1 MPIPFILAGAAAI
14 AGVVGIVKGSKS
26 VSNNNEAR
34 DLNERSQ
41 EVFDNAKE
49 HLERCKIKTTATL
62 TQLGEIKLRSW
73 DEQIG
78 RFIVLARKVTHVN
91 LTGPATTVKYN
102 NQVLIGKEEL
112 LEMHGVSMK
121 AKEVVAGG
129 LQSMGAG
136 ALAGVASYGGA
147 MMFASASTGTA
158 ISALT
163 GVAATNATLAWL
175 GGGSLAAGG
184 LGIAG
189 GAAVLGGI
197 VAGPVLAI
205 GGILMEAKSR
215 KNLAEAK
222 ANYAK
227 AKKAVEELNSASS
240 MLTAIADI
248 AEQFSEAILEINDRM
263 TTVLNCFEYALQE
276 TETNRKQ
283 TFKFKV
289 RHFINRFIG
298 KKEFPMHYRDL
309 SLEHQQLLHLTYTYA
324 QTLKK
329 LLETPLLDKS
339 GSLDDSC
346 VAVLDSSRQLMLE
359 S

>member
-1 MPIPFILAGAAAI
+1 MPLPFILAGAAAV
-14 AGVVGIVKGSKS
+14 AGVVGLVKGSKS
-26 VSNNNEAR
+26 ISNNNEAK
-34 DLNERSQ
+34 DLNEQ
-41 EVFDNAKE
+41 AEQLYEEAKTY
-49 HLERCKIKTTATL
+49 LERCKADASETL
-62 TQLGEIKLRSW
+62 AELGEIKLRSW

-78 RFIVLARKVTHVN
+78 RFVELASKVTHVSMS
-91 LTGPATTVKYN
+91 GAAAVDMDRMA
-102 NQVLIGKEEL
+102 VIGKEEL
-112 LEMHGVSMK
+112 LEMRGVSLK
-121 AKEVVAGG
+121 AREVVAGG
-129 LQSMGAG
+129 FQSLGAG

-158 ISALT
+158 ISALS
-163 GVAATNATLAWL
+163 GAAAANATLAWL

-227 AKKAVEELNSASS
+227 ARKAAEELNSAAS

-248 AEQFSEAILEINDRM
+248 AQQFAEVIIELNGRM
-263 TTVLNCFEYALQE
+263 MTVLQQMEYALQVAE
-276 TETNRKQ
+276 EARGR
-283 TFKFKV
+283 TFTFKV
-289 RHFINRFIG
+289 RKFFNRLAG
-298 KKEFPMHYRDL
+298 RRVPLHYRDL
-309 SLEHQQLLHLTYTYA
+309 SPEQQQLLHLTYAYA

-329 LLETPLLDKS
+329 LLETPLLDAS
-339 GSLDDSC
+339 GSLDESC
-346 VAVLDSSRQLMLE
+346 VEVLDGSRQLMLQGG
-359 S
+359 